1 MARPLRIS
9 YEGAVYHVTARG
21 NERKNIVIDDDDRR
35 RFVKV
40 LLDVVD
46 QFEVILYAWVL
57 MDNHYHLL
65 LETPKANLS
74 LAIRHLNGVYTQGFN
89 RYHKRA
95 GHLFQGRFKSILV
108 EKEAYLLELCR
119 YVVLNPVRAAMASHP
134 REWLWGSYRT
144 TSGEE
149 ECPKWLEADWLLSQ
163 LGRGREQSRE
173 SYRKFVEAGIDRDES
188 PWSDL
193 KSQIYLGGEDFLE
206 GAKKYIEKMKDAREI
221 PEIQRRPTVLRWE
234 ELLGQVGKHYGL
246 EPGELV
252 RFTRRPS
259 EARRVAIYLS
269 RRILGLK
276 LNEISDKFGM
286 GYTGVSRCVSAVKK
300 KAEEDVKFRK
310 KLERIVS
317 DSKVKT

>member
-21 NERKNIVIDDDDRR
+21 NERKNIVVEDDDRR
-35 RFVKV
+35 RFIKV

-46 QFEVILYAWVL
+46 QFGVVLYAWVL

-119 YVVLNPVRAAMASHP
+119 YVVLNPVRAGLVGHP
-134 REWLWGSYRT
+134 REWMWGSYRA

-149 ECPKWLEADWLLSQ
+149 ACPEWLEADWILSQ
-163 LGRGREQSRE
+163 FGRGLEQARE
-173 SYRKFVEAGIDRDES
+173 SYQQFVEGGIGREDN
-188 PWSDL
+188 PWANL
-193 KSQIYLGGEDFLE
+193 QGQIYLGGKGFLA
-206 GAKKYIEKMKDAREI
+206 GMQKHIKKRKNDREI
-221 PEIQRRPTVLRWE
+221 PERQKRPTVLRWE
-234 ELLGQVGKHYGL
+234 SLLEGVGKHYGV
-246 EPGELV
+246 EPEELM
-252 RFTRRPS
+252 RQTRRPG

-269 RRILGLK
+269 RRVLGLRLK
-276 LNEISDKFGM
+276 EIGERFGL
-286 GYTGVSRCVSAVKK
+286 GYTGVSRCVSAISRKVEK
-300 KAEEDVKFRK
+300 DLKFRK
-310 KLERIVS
+310 RIETSNV
-317 DSKVKT
+317 KV